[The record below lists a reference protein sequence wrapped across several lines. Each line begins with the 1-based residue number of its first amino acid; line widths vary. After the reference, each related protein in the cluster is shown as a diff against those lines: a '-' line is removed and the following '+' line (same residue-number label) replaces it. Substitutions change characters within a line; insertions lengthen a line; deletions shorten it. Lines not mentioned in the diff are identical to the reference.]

1 MNTRDKNR
9 AKALLEGSGL
19 SWTDAARLT
28 LEILESIEWK
38 GGENREERLKRI
50 RGVLRCGIETEAL
63 QRKTKAFSSVVE
75 SSLRER
81 AHLRPATV
89 ADLRYLS
96 ARILRCNPGLGARPL
111 RAIDTAECKK
121 ALDKAFRTPSQ
132 WRKGRTF
139 LHSIFTH
146 GIREGLCA
154 ENPVKRLPAPRVHEQ
169 EIRALSLNEVK
180 RLTSNALK
188 AEHLECAAAVGL
200 MLWAGIRPRELER
213 LDWDA
218 IDLQSS
224 SISIRARHSKTG
236 GARIVKIH
244 PVLRR
249 WLRHS
254 PQRGTLLPR
263 NWRRKWNRLRR
274 ISGLGARRP
283 DTLRHTFASFHAK
296 QWRDYQSLSLEM
308 GHGDI
313 RLLQTRYVNFR
324 GISPGEERDFW
335 QGAWLTNANQGKPCA

>member
-9 AKALLEGSGL
+9 AKALLESSGL

-28 LEILESIEWK
+28 LEILESIEWN
-38 GGENREERLKRI
+38 GGENRETRLKRI

-75 SSLRER
+75 ASLRER

-139 LHSIFTH
+139 LHSIFTY

-154 ENPVKRLPAPRVHEQ
+154 ENPVKRLPSPRVHEQ
-169 EIRALSLNEVK
+169 EIRALSLSEVK
-180 RLTSNALK
+180 RLTSNAMK

-218 IDLQSS
+218 IDLQSC

-254 PQRGTLLPR
+254 PHRGTLLPR
-263 NWRRKWNRLRR
+263 NWRRKWSRLRR
-274 ISGLGARRP
+274 ISGLGSRRP

-335 QGAWLTNANQGKPCA
+335 QGAWLKTDNQGKACE